1 MEGIMNSVTGNN
13 MMLGAGIPGTML
25 PNGMVVPNTE
35 ESKRDMTLTNGGEGE
50 NDINIDLGK
59 ELMQGDMDEGTQK
72 F

>member
-1 MEGIMNSVTGNN
+1 MNSVTGNN
-13 MMLGAGIPGTML
+13 LMLGNGITGTMM
-25 PNGMVVPNTE
+25 PNGLVVQNTE

-59 ELMQGDMDEGTQK
+59 ELMQGDMDDGTQK